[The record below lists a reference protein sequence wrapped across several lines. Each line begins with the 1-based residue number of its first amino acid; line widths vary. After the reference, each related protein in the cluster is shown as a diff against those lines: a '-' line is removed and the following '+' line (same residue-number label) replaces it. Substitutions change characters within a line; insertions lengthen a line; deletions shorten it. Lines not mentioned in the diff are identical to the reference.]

1 MTEFNSAKE
10 KTKQLE
16 VDKHTLEIKKK
27 ELECMVESLN
37 GRLQDREINSKD
49 TNRLVTSK
57 DSEILSLNK
66 RVQSLEIEN
75 TRLQKTIDDMHKQYE
90 NKQ

>member
-1 MTEFNSAKE
+1 
-10 KTKQLE
+10 
-16 VDKHTLEIKKK
+16 
-27 ELECMVESLN
+27 MVESLN
-37 GRLQDREINSKD
+37 GRLQDKDINSKD

-57 DSEILSLNK
+57 DSEIISLNK

-75 TRLQKTIDDMHKQYE
+75 NRLTKNIDDMHKQYE

>member
-1 MTEFNSAKE
+1 M
-10 KTKQLE
+10 Q
-16 VDKHTLEIKKK
+16 KHTLEIRQK

-37 GRLQDREINSKD
+37 GRLQDKDINSKD

-57 DSEILSLNK
+57 DSEIISLNK

-75 TRLQKTIDDMHKQYE
+75 NRLQKNIDDMHKQYE